1 MNETIA
7 QMWLKRQPLWQLYL
21 PASRYIPRLM
31 FNEVK
36 PNAVHKANLL
46 YLPHDKLD
54 NKTYKYTL
62 TIVDV
67 ASRYKE
73 AEAVSNKTS
82 TEV

>member
-7 QMWLKRQPLWQLYL
+7 QMLLKRQPLWQLYL
-21 PASRYIPRLM
+21 PASRYIQRLM

-46 YLPHDKLD
+46 YLPHEKCG
-54 NKTYKYTL
+54 KTYKYAL

-82 TEV
+82 TDV